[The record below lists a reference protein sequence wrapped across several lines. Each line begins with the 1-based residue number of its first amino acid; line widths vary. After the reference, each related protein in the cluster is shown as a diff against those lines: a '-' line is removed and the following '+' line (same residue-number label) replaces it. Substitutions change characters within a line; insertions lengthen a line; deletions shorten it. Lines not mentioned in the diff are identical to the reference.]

1 MKAPFD
7 IYGIMLGQ
15 EFDQLVYD
23 IIEPLP
29 RSSESH
35 VFPWRLTPSLEEPDL
50 GMLP

>member
-29 RSSESH
+29 PAYVPH
-35 VFPWRLTPSLEEPDL
+35 VFPWQLTPSLEEPDL
-50 GMLP
+50 GMI